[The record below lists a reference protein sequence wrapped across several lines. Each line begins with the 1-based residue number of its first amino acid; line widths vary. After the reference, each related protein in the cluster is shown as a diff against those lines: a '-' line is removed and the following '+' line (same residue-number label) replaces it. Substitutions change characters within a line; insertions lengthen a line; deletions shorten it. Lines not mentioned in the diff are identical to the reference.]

1 VGTSPAH
8 DAFPQME
15 KQKTVLIVDDEP
27 GLRTVVRF
35 IVEDARFRT
44 KEAASADEALQI
56 LYADG
61 INVVLTDIEM
71 PGSLDGL
78 ALAKK
83 IRSKWQHV
91 KVILMS
97 GRTLPRRNELPDETQ
112 ILAKPFS
119 PDRLMYVIQEAL

>member
-1 VGTSPAH
+1 
-8 DAFPQME
+8 ME

-27 GLRTVVRF
+27 GIRTVVRF
-35 IVEDARFRT
+35 IIEDAGFQT

-61 INVVLTDIEM
+61 INVVLTDVEM
-71 PGSLDGL
+71 PGSKNGLDL
-78 ALAKK
+78 ARL

-112 ILAKPFS
+112 VLTKPFS
-119 PDRLMYVIQEAL
+119 PDRLMFVIQEAL

>member
-1 VGTSPAH
+1 
-8 DAFPQME
+8 M
-15 KQKTVLIVDDEP
+15 
-27 GLRTVVRF
+27 VRF
-35 IVEDARFRT
+35 IIEDAGFQT

-61 INVVLTDIEM
+61 INVVLTDVEM
-71 PGSLDGL
+71 PGSKNGLDL
-78 ALAKK
+78 ARL

-112 ILAKPFS
+112 VLTKPF
-119 PDRLMYVIQEAL
+119 PPNRLMFVIQEAL